1 MLRWRGDGHQ
11 PRTAVVSALG
21 RQAPD
26 SGAGRREQDAFDPRP
41 VCLGG
46 PAEAAIR
53 ARLARFLHEQTWSL
67 GDADMLD
74 RYLVSGYQ
82 NPRINVQS
90 ILIRHFL
97 ISKLF
102 GSDLEQVAQDEVR
115 FAVMLNE
122 LLRQRALALRVTMG
136 SFLNPAKHAGVQR
149 VDTVIA
155 ERQMEFEERW
165 QAELANRT
173 IEPIRVLEFACGS
186 ANDFRTFVSYG
197 LAGHLDYT
205 GVDLTH
211 KNIENA
217 LRRFPHAQFEVGNIL
232 DLSYADGSFDF
243 VIASDIFEHLAPQE
257 MERALDEA
265 CRLARRG
272 VLLTFFNMSGA
283 PEHVVQRRRAYHWN
297 RLSCPRIGKR
307 LRRRFSSVNT
317 IRVAAW
323 LKERFDY
330 PHSYNPHAYTIAEG
344 RADSPEQMPR

>member
-1 MLRWRGDGHQ
+1 MVTSRGLPSFLRW
-11 PRTAVVSALG
+11 AVRLRILALG
-21 RQAPD
+21 AGNRTLSILAPFA
-26 SGAGRREQDAFDPRP
+26 SEGLRKLPFG
-41 VCLGG
+41 
-46 PAEAAIR
+46 

-186 ANDFRTFVSYG
+186 ANDFRAFVSYG

-205 GVDLTH
+205 GVDLTP

-232 DLSYADGSFDF
+232 DLSGAPRLPLEQAQLSPHRE
-243 VIASDIFEHLAPQE
+243 ASSAAVLVCEHDPCRRVA
-257 MERALDEA
+257 ERAL
-265 CRLARRG
+265 RLSTLLQPARLHDHRRG
-272 VLLTFFNMSGA
+272 SSRLIRTNAS
-283 PEHVVQRRRAYHWN
+283 VV
-297 RLSCPRIGKR
+297 RIGR
-307 LRRRFSSVNT
+307 SDLLHHCC
-317 IRVAAW
+317 W
-323 LKERFDY
+323 LACT
-330 PHSYNPHAYTIAEG
+330 HAEPD
-344 RADSPEQMPR
+344 RAGDAG